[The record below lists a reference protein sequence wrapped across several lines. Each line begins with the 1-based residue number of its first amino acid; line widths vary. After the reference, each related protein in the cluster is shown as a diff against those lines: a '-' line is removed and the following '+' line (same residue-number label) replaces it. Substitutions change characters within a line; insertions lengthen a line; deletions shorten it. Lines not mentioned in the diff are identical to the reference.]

1 MHVQKEK
8 MTLVTALKARNISL
22 RKSAQSPDLE
32 DASIHL
38 SPDPLSPTS
47 SVQFP
52 LILLYPLHGQ
62 SDFIKAVPETDT
74 ITKHLEYIFPLPW
87 DDRHEYEV
95 ANVELYMET
104 TNGGLIKVG
113 KNMSLLKVLGSGEV
127 DIVDELV
134 KVNVLI
140 KSKARAWI
148 EEMKQRSG
156 K

>member
-1 MHVQKEK
+1 MHVPKEK